1 MSRSNSVNRYAASFA
16 AASSGVAPLLG
27 PPRESALLS
36 SAAFTSVKAAWLF
49 IGSMGVPAEAGVVVV
64 RESCHGVGLPPIR
77 PIGRVCNYADPEAV
91 LARARGLDAAPL
103 RMVEA

>member
-1 MSRSNSVNRYAASFA
+1 
-16 AASSGVAPLLG
+16 
-27 PPRESALLS
+27 
-36 SAAFTSVKAAWLF
+36 
-49 IGSMGVPAEAGVVVV
+49 MGVPAEAGVVVV